1 MEKNFFNQ
9 PIENNMKL
17 YDNIPKI
24 TNRQGDN
31 YTTGCLLDS
40 NYFKKDYSMITIDL
54 SKQ

>member
-17 YDNIPKI
+17 YDNIPKF